1 MKLKFLTIK
10 KKKIIAFLL
19 CVCCVG
25 AFCATY
31 FPIQANTIPKSIHTI
46 VIDAGH
52 GGIDGG
58 AEGDLTGVLESELN
72 LKYAK
77 TLGKI
82 CKEFGFRV
90 VFTRENSAGLYD
102 ESAQNKKK
110 SEMQKREKIIKQA
123 KPDLVVSLHM
133 NSFPGDARGAHVFYA
148 KGSSSG
154 ETLAKSVSKVLSEKV
169 EYSHKEAKVGDYYIL
184 NCSSCPSILVECG
197 FLSNAEEEILLQ
209 KEEYVFDFCY
219 NVFCGIYAYF
229 R

>member
-1 MKLKFLTIK
+1 MKFFIIK
-10 KKKIIAFLL
+10 KKMFFVFFIYGVL
-19 CVCCVG
+19 VVT
-25 AFCATY
+25 FCAT
-31 FPIQANTIPKSIHTI
+31 FFSISTVAVPKTTHTI

-102 ESAQNKKK
+102 ESEQNKKK
-110 SEMQKREKIIKQA
+110 SEMQKREKIIRQA

-154 ETLAKSVSKVLSEKV
+154 EALAKSVSKVLSEKV

-219 NVFCGIYAYF
+219 NVFCGIYVYF

>member
-1 MKLKFLTIK
+1 MFFVFFIYGVLVVT
-10 KKKIIAFLL
+10 
-19 CVCCVG
+19 
-25 AFCATY
+25 FCAT
-31 FPIQANTIPKSIHTI
+31 FFSIKTGVAPKMTHTI

-58 AEGDLTGVLESELN
+58 AKGDITGVLESDLN

-82 CKEFGFRV
+82 CREFGFRV

-102 ESAQNKKK
+102 ETAQNKKK

-133 NSFPGDARGAHVFYA
+133 NSFHGNARGAHIFYA
-148 KGSSSG
+148 KDSASG
-154 ETLAKSVSKVLSEKV
+154 EALAKSVSKVLSEKV

-209 KEEYVFDFCY
+209 KDEYAFSFCY